1 MSYKATQNLHE
12 IEKEFFSKFRN
23 RVTNSKKVDDL
34 RRSFTNSVADLLGS
48 LLNED
53 ISLNEED
60 ITFSPDE
67 KNHYKLSEDFHG
79 SSPFFE
85 VLNDPEVRQILK
97 KAAQTAHHRYLHLK
111 KHPEKTELKIRN

>member
-12 IEKEFFSKFRN
+12 VEKEFFSKFRN

-34 RRSFTNSVADLLGS
+34 RRAFTISVADLLGT
-48 LLNED
+48 LLDEE
-53 ISLNEED
+53 ISLDGED
-60 ITFSPDE
+60 VSFSPE
-67 KNHYKLSEDFHG
+67 KKDHYRISEEFRG
-79 SSPFFE
+79 SPPVFE
-85 VLNDPEVRQILK
+85 ILNDPEIRQILK